1 MRKFILILLSALVV
15 CGCEADFDGSGSGG
29 GSGTVDDGLLNNLL
43 ERVQRL
49 ENLCSQ
55 ANTNIASM
63 QTILMALQSNDCV
76 TGVAPVVQNGETIGY
91 TISFVK
97 SAPITIYHGQN
108 GKDGVDGA
116 DGADGKDGRAPVIG
130 VRQDSDGFTTGPLTG
145 SGYSTPRATR

>member
-1 MRKFILILLSALVV
+1 
-15 CGCEADFDGSGSGG
+15 
-29 GSGTVDDGLLNNLL
+29 
-43 ERVQRL
+43 
-49 ENLCSQ
+49 
-55 ANTNIASM
+55 M

-116 DGADGKDGRAPVIG
+116 DGKDGKDGRAPVIG